1 MPLAKVLSCAVV
13 GLEGEIVECEVDV
26 SRRGLNSLALVGLPD
41 TAVKE
46 AKDRVESAIKNS
58 GFLFP
63 NGRIIINLAPADLRK
78 EGPTYDLPIAV
89 GIMVAGGRVIADV
102 EGCVFVGEL
111 SLDGSVRHTQ
121 GVLPMVSLARD
132 RGIRTAYVP
141 AIDAAEA
148 ALVPDMT
155 IYAVDTIATLLHHLS
170 GEEPLQPVIS
180 RHPCASPSAR
190 PVWHGVDFSEIKGQ
204 EHVKRA
210 LEVAAAG
217 GHNVMMSG
225 PPGSGKTLLARAL
238 PSILPSMTPDE
249 MLAVTKI
256 YSVAG
261 LLPSDTPLISQRPF
275 RAPHHTISQPGLVGG
290 GRNPRPGEI
299 TLSHRGVLF
308 LDELPEFGQ
317 QTLEVMRQPLEDR
330 CVTISRAQGTIT
342 YPANFM
348 LVGACNPCPCRS
360 GLHQGSCIPRRRGP
374 ASCRARRSRCAR

>member
-1 MPLAKVLSCAVV
+1 MPLARVLSCAVV

-102 EGCVFVGEL
+102 AGCVFLGEL
-111 SLDGSVRHTQ
+111 SLDGAVRHTQ
-121 GVLPMVSLARD
+121 GVLPMVALARD

-141 AIDAAEA
+141 AVDAAEA

-155 IYAVDTIATLLHHLS
+155 VYGVETVGAVLNHLS
-170 GEEPLQPVIS
+170 GDEPLIPTTS
-180 RHPCASPSAR
+180 RRPCSSSASRA
-190 PVWHGVDFSEIKGQ
+190 VWHGVDFSEIKGQ

-210 LEVAAAG
+210 MEVAAAG
-217 GHNVMMSG
+217 GHNLAMSG

-249 MLAVTKI
+249 MLEVTKI

-275 RAPHHTISQPGLVGG
+275 RSPHIRSA
-290 GRNPRPGEI
+290 
-299 TLSHRGVLF
+299 SRGWSAA
-308 LDELPEFGQ
+308 D
-317 QTLEVMRQPLEDR
+317 
-330 CVTISRAQGTIT
+330 GT
-342 YPANFM
+342 
-348 LVGACNPCPCRS
+348 
-360 GLHQGSCIPRRRGP
+360 RG
-374 ASCRARRSRCAR
+374 RARSR